1 MPKKQIKSCLV
12 VTYGP
17 VPTAQYQTVEGG
29 GMRAWGL
36 AKGLVANGIDVTV
49 AVNNSFPQ
57 EAHSYEG
64 VSLVNW
70 GLDNQ
75 FAELINSFDS
85 VIISYC
91 MGDPSVFVVD
101 NISDD
106 IQLILDVYVPIYVE
120 VSARESEN
128 TEQEYKNYFADL
140 ARHNHVLRRGDY
152 FLCASQTQKIFYTGV
167 LSSLGIVNPR
177 SYRESRLLILPFGIH
192 NTPALSSKNPYSA
205 LGIDSKKDK
214 TVLWFG
220 GMYPWFRADEFL
232 KAVAQLSTEDS
243 SYKFVIVGG
252 KNPFNPN
259 PDFSRQYELAH
270 EFAKSNDLLD
280 KNLFFVDWVDFNER
294 INWYRHADF
303 VISINQPGEENIFSW
318 RTRVMDYVWGEVV
331 TLTNG
336 GDPLSEDLLSKHAA
350 IKLSDLSSK
359 EMVGTIKSLYSKSS
373 PLPAAK
379 KALAA
384 LKPKYHWDSLTD
396 KTAEII
402 RDGSAPFR
410 DEQGFKKSIGFSEA
424 TQVMPGNAGSVY
436 FAKARKAIRFVPKA
450 FSYARTKGLKQSAKL
465 GLSTIR
471 NQANSR
477 VRPNHKQYICLSNHL
492 DNSGAPVVLLQVVQD
507 LINKKP
513 SIRRHVRVLAPAATK
528 NRQKDLRNMGVRL
541 EKAAHGLGGP
551 LTGLQLSLRHNDFV
565 LLNTVA
571 VFDNYRSYIFN
582 LLGAG
587 RLKHAYW
594 FIHED
599 VQQTKVVAP
608 QLYAKENIERIHRL
622 TEEGK
627 LTILVPS
634 KRVKEEYDKLFRTD
648 KIEHVDL
655 RIDVDEKYLAPK
667 PAPVYS
673 ELSFLLMG
681 TAADGRKGQLIALPA
696 FQQFLLKYRES
707 NPDQYR
713 DFSVHF
719 VGVNEDYISQQIKSV
734 GHAVLGKR
742 LHIHPSIPK
751 AEAMEVTAA
760 CNAVICC
767 SLNETFAL
775 YVAEGMAMG
784 HVVLRN
790 NSAGIDEQLKDGV
803 NGYFIDS
810 EDIKQFAD
818 VIEKLL
824 NKNTTDKQLM
834 QMGMESQ
841 RMADKFLTQNYA
853 DHIKL
858 D

>member
-17 VPTAQYQTVEGG
+17 VPTPQYQTVEGG

-36 AKGLVANGIDVTV
+36 AQGLLENGVDVTV

-57 EAHSYEG
+57 EAHSYGG

-70 GLDNQ
+70 GLDDQ
-75 FAELINSFDS
+75 FIELINSFDS

-91 MGDPSVFVVD
+91 MGDPSVFVAD

-120 VSARESEN
+120 VSARESED

-177 SYRESRLLILPFGIH
+177 SYRQSRLLILPFGIH
-192 NTPALSSKNPYSA
+192 NTPAVSSENPYSP
-205 LGIDSKKDK
+205 LGIDRKKDK
-214 TVLWFG
+214 IILWFG

-232 KAVAQLSTEDS
+232 KAVARLSLEEM

-259 PDFSRQYELAH
+259 PDFSRQYELAQ

-280 KNLFFVDWVDFNER
+280 KNLFFVDWVDFDER
-294 INWYRHADF
+294 INWYRYADF

-336 GDPLSEDLLSKHAA
+336 GDPLSEDLLSKGAA
-350 IKLSDLSSK
+350 IKLKGLTAE
-359 EMVGTIKSLYSKSS
+359 EMVSTIKSLYSKSS
-373 PLPAAK
+373 ALPSAK
-379 KALAA
+379 KALAS
-384 LKPKYHWDSLTD
+384 LKPDYYWATI
-396 KTAEII
+396 TAQAAKLI
-402 RDGSAPFR
+402 REGSTPFKEER
-410 DEQGFKKSIGFSEA
+410 AFRKSINHTEA
-424 TQVMPGNAGSVY
+424 GQAMPNTGSVY
-436 FAKARKAIRFVPKA
+436 FAKARKVIRFVPKA
-450 FSYARTKGLKQSAKL
+450 FSYAKTKGLRQSAKL

-471 NQANSR
+471 NQTSR
-477 VRPNHKQYICLSNHL
+477 RARPHHKQYIFLSNHL
-492 DNSGAPVVLLQVVQD
+492 DNSGAPVVLLQIVQD
-507 LINKKP
+507 LIDKKP
-513 SIRRHVRVLAPAATK
+513 SIRKQMRVLAPAATK
-528 NRQKDLRNMGVRL
+528 NRQKDLRDIGVRL

-551 LTGLQLSLRHNDFV
+551 LTGLQMGLRYDDFV

-571 VFDNYRSYIFN
+571 VFDNYRSYVFN

-608 QLYAKENIERIHRL
+608 QLYAKENIERIHKL
-622 TEEGK
+622 AEEGK

-634 KRVKEEYDKLFRTD
+634 RRVKEEYDKLFRTE
-648 KIEHVDL
+648 KVEHVDL
-655 RIDVDEKYLAPK
+655 RIDVDERYLAPK
-667 PAPVYS
+667 PAPAYS
-673 ELSFLLMG
+673 KLSFLLMG

-696 FQQFLLKYRES
+696 FQRFLLTHQAK
-707 NPDQYR
+707 NPKNYR

-734 GHAVLGKR
+734 GHAILGKR
-742 LHIHPSIPK
+742 LHVHPSIPK
-751 AEAMEVTAA
+751 DEALEVTAA

-790 NSAGIDEQLKDGV
+790 NSAGVDEQLKEDV
-803 NGYFIDS
+803 NGYFVDS
-810 EDIKQFAD
+810 ENINQFAD

-824 NKNTTDKQLM
+824 SKGTPDKQLM
-834 QMGMESQ
+834 QMGLESQ
-841 RMADKFLTQNYA
+841 RMAEKFLTQNYS
-853 DHIKL
+853 DHISL